1 MSEIFVTSN
10 SREVIDG
17 AIFIAIS
24 GFKID
29 GHNYIKEALQNGASY
44 IVAEKY
50 PEELNF
56 KEYQLITTYEDDAPT
71 IASFQS
77 ISIDGKKVIWDVVS
91 NSRLAYSMWAKEAFP
106 SQPAHL
112 VAITGTNGKTST
124 AWFYQ
129 QILSLL
135 GHKSAMIGTI
145 GVINNAGYSHTES
158 GLTTPDA
165 IYLHK
170 TLDAI
175 TSIGVGYCSM
185 EASSIALE
193 QHRMSGV
200 ELEAAAF
207 TNFTQD
213 HLDYH
218 KSMEAYFIAKTI
230 LFSDVLKAGKTA
242 VLNESIPE
250 FQKLK
255 SISLK
260 KSHKIITY
268 GLLESDVFI
277 TEDMDKRVKIKIY
290 DAEYRVDYKI
300 KGEFQ
305 KENLM
310 ASISL
315 LLASGISREDIISV
329 IPKLSAPIGRIE
341 LVGTYNGADIFVDYA
356 HTPDALKRALKAV
369 GQGMEGDVYLVFGC
383 GGDRDKQKRPIMAAI
398 AAEYADYIVVTDDN
412 PRFEDPSAI
421 RCELMLS
428 CDAIS
433 IGNRSDAIKYA
444 ISKLKEGDVLLIA
457 GKGHENYQ
465 IIGDVKHHFSDQEEV
480 LKYIGGNHE

>member
-10 SREVIDG
+10 SKEVIKG
-17 AIFIAIS
+17 SIFIAIS

-29 GHNYIKEALQNGASY
+29 GHDYIKEALENGATY

-56 KEYQLITTYEDDAPT
+56 EGYELITTYSDDAPT
-71 IASFQS
+71 IASFKNGND
-77 ISIDGKKVIWDVVS
+77 IIWDVVS
-91 NSRLAYSMWAKEAFP
+91 NSRFAYSMWAKEAFP
-106 SQPAHL
+106 NQPEHL

-135 GHKSAMIGTI
+135 DRKSALIGTI
-145 GVINNAGYSHTES
+145 GIINNAGYYNSS
-158 GLTTPDA
+158 ASALTTPDA
-165 IYLHK
+165 VYLHK

-175 TSIGVGYCSM
+175 ASIGVEYCAM

-193 QHRMSGV
+193 QHRMSAV

-207 TNFTQD
+207 TNFSQD

-218 KSMEAYFIAKTI
+218 KSMEDYFAAKTI
-230 LFSDVLKAGKTA
+230 LFSDILKAGKTS

-255 SISLK
+255 SISLE
-260 KSHKIITY
+260 KSHGIITY
-268 GLLESDVFI
+268 GTPESNIFI
-277 TEDMDKRVKIKIY
+277 KEDSDKRVKVKIY
-290 DAEYRVDYKI
+290 DAEYKVEYNI

-310 ASISL
+310 AAIGL
-315 LLASGISREDIISV
+315 LLASGILREDIISA

-341 LVGTYNGADIFVDYA
+341 LVANYNGADIFVDYA

-369 GQGMEGDVYLVFGC
+369 KHGIRGKVHLVFGC
-383 GGDRDKQKRPIMAAI
+383 GGDRDKQKRPIMASI
-398 AAEYADYIVVTDDN
+398 AQEYADYIVITDDN
-412 PRFEDPSAI
+412 PRFENPELI
-421 RCELMLS
+421 RNELMS
-428 CDAIS
+428 NCNGISIANRADAIE
-433 IGNRSDAIKYA
+433 YA
-444 ISKLKEGDVLLIA
+444 ISKLEFGDVLLIA
-457 GKGHENYQ
+457 GKGHEDYQ
-465 IIGDVKHHFSDQEEV
+465 IIGDVKHHFSDQEQV
-480 LKYIGGNHE
+480 LKCVGGNHE

>member
-1 MSEIFVTSN
+1 MSS
-10 SREVIDG
+10 
-17 AIFIAIS
+17 
-24 GFKID
+24 
-29 GHNYIKEALQNGASY
+29 
-44 IVAEKY
+44 
-50 PEELNF
+50 
-56 KEYQLITTYEDDAPT
+56 
-71 IASFQS
+71 
-77 ISIDGKKVIWDVVS
+77 
-91 NSRLAYSMWAKEAFP
+91 SRLAYSMWAKEAFP
-106 SQPAHL
+106 NQPAHL

-135 GHKSAMIGTI
+135 CHKSAMIGTI

-175 TSIGVGYCSM
+175 SSIGVGYCSM

-260 KSHKIITY
+260 N
-268 GLLESDVFI
+268 L
-277 TEDMDKRVKIKIY
+277 IK
-290 DAEYRVDYKI
+290 
-300 KGEFQ
+300 
-305 KENLM
+305 
-310 ASISL
+310 
-315 LLASGISREDIISV
+315 
-329 IPKLSAPIGRIE
+329 
-341 LVGTYNGADIFVDYA
+341 
-356 HTPDALKRALKAV
+356 
-369 GQGMEGDVYLVFGC
+369 
-383 GGDRDKQKRPIMAAI
+383 
-398 AAEYADYIVVTDDN
+398 
-412 PRFEDPSAI
+412 
-421 RCELMLS
+421 
-428 CDAIS
+428 
-433 IGNRSDAIKYA
+433 
-444 ISKLKEGDVLLIA
+444 
-457 GKGHENYQ
+457 
-465 IIGDVKHHFSDQEEV
+465 
-480 LKYIGGNHE
+480 